1 MTQLAELQSYMSH
14 YFPEDNDDRIYK
26 SLENKYIEYIQYL
39 ANKNK
44 WEVRTTYRNN
54 FHFSMCVISNK
65 IPVIISIYDVRK
77 EYMNWYDD
85 IHIKLLKRNIDY
97 KSANTFQYTVSL
109 PKLEAVINKITNNEL
124 GDDID
129 INDIF

>member
-14 YFPEDNDDRIYK
+14 YFQEDNDDRIYK

-39 ANKNK
+39 ADKNK
-44 WEVRTTYRNN
+44 WEVRTTYKNN

-65 IPVIISIYDVRK
+65 IPVVISIYDVRK

-97 KSANTFQYTVSL
+97 MLMLDLFYIYFS
-109 PKLEAVINKITNNEL
+109 
-124 GDDID
+124 
-129 INDIF
+129 